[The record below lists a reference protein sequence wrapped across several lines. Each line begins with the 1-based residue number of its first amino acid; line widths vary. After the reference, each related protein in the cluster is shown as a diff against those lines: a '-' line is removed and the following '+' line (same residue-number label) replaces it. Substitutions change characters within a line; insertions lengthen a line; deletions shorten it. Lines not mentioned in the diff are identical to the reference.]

1 MSQRTFSVTCPAG
14 LRPFGGVNGHP
25 GYQANQERAKHKG
38 FPLDPSHC
46 CVICGKAAVASAFA
60 VRLADTGEYVT
71 EAEMRET
78 DLGFY
83 PVGSDCAKKLRK
95 AGIEVVSST

>member
-1 MSQRTFSVTCPAG
+1 M
-14 LRPFGGVNGHP
+14 
-25 GYQANQERAKHKG
+25 
-38 FPLDPSHC
+38 
-46 CVICGKAAVASAFA
+46 
-60 VRLADTGEYVT
+60 RLADTGEYVT